1 MPNNLAKSLLSYQ
14 CPLCRESEGG
24 VPLGAE
30 DTGFSDGL
38 KPQFEVLE
46 DGGEEAEEA
55 EEAEEG
61 GGGGGEE
68 DSGYSKTAVAL

>member
-30 DTGFSDGL
+30 DTGFPDGL
-38 KPQFEVLE
+38 APEIEVVEEE
-46 DGGEEAEEA
+46 DG
-55 EEAEEG
+55 EG
-61 GGGGGEE
+61 TRAVRASE
-68 DSGYSKTAVAL
+68 DS

>member
-30 DTGFSDGL
+30 DTGFPDGL
-38 KPQFEVLE
+38 APEIEVVEEE
-46 DGGEEAEEA
+46 DGEGTGEERVSGSGEN
-55 EEAEEG
+55 EG
-61 GGGGGEE
+61 TGL
-68 DSGYSKTAVAL
+68 SKTAVAL